1 MAQNLF
7 IRRALA
13 ESNLHAL
20 RLALLHATGDPALA
34 AMKLELVPIRS
45 GAAFEMTIAEE
56 SREELLRKAEEFV
69 ATEAATYVPRS
80 LDEKQIRTMIEIALG
95 QELTDEEFFVARTMP
110 ALEEFPVFS
119 RWTRERPRRADD
131 FHVVIV
137 GAGLCGVAMGVQ
149 LEQLGISYV
158 IYERRPDVGGTWAI
172 NTYPDARVDT
182 ASTTYEYSFVKNY
195 AWSEQYARQ
204 PEVRHYIE
212 TVAKTYGVY
221 DHIRFEHE
229 VQSAEF
235 DERSATWSLRVA
247 DATREVETV
256 TCNFT
261 VTATGLFSTPKKLDT
276 DGIDDFTGEIL
287 HTTEWTEQHDV
298 EGKTAAIIGNGSTGV
313 QLLARIAEDA
323 DQVYVF
329 QRTPQW
335 IAPREG
341 YGEPVTEEMRWVLDN
356 IPHYWNWARTTAL
369 KPADPRGTI
378 TPDPEWRAA
387 GGHFSE
393 SNDKL
398 RENLT
403 QYIRT
408 QVDDRPDLVER
419 LIPDYTPAARRPVV
433 DNKWYRSLTR
443 DNVELV
449 TDGITKFT
457 ETGIVTADGTV
468 HDVDLVL
475 TAVGFEVTKW
485 LWPID
490 FRGRGGVHIEDRWN
504 LDGGPRAFQGL
515 AIPEFPNMFVLYGP
529 NAQPATGGGIGLG
542 GLPAWMESWVGYIAR
557 VMIAVIEDDHHS
569 AEVTDAAFWEY
580 NNAVDD
586 EASRLIWLDP
596 AANPEKNYYVNE
608 HGRLSTSTP
617 LTGLDLATRFLNFA
631 RDDFIFTRIDSD
643 THTSEEQAPF
653 VTVS

>member
-1 MAQNLF
+1 MTQRPF

-56 SREELLRKAEEFV
+56 HHAELLRKAEEFV
-69 ATEAATYVPRS
+69 ATEAATYVPRP
-80 LDEKQIRTMIEIALG
+80 LDENRVRSMMELALG

-119 RWTRERPRRADD
+119 QWTRERPRRADD
-131 FHVVIV
+131 FRVVII

-195 AWSEQYARQ
+195 PWSEQYARQ
-204 PEVRHYIE
+204 PEVRRYIE

-235 DERSATWSLRVA
+235 DEQSATWSLRVA
-247 DATREVETV
+247 DATGEIETV
-256 TCNFT
+256 TSNFT

-276 DGIDDFTGEIL
+276 DGIDDFTGEVL
-287 HTTEWTEQHDV
+287 HTTEWTEQHSV

-408 QVDDRPDLVER
+408 QVDDRPTSSNVSS
-419 LIPDYTPAARRPVV
+419 PTTPPPRDV
-433 DNKWYRSLTR
+433 RSST
-443 DNVELV
+443 
-449 TDGITKFT
+449 TSG
-457 ETGIVTADGTV
+457 TG
-468 HDVDLVL
+468 
-475 TAVGFEVTKW
+475 
-485 LWPID
+485 PS
-490 FRGRGGVHIEDRWN
+490 
-504 LDGGPRAFQGL
+504 
-515 AIPEFPNMFVLYGP
+515 
-529 NAQPATGGGIGLG
+529 PATT
-542 GLPAWMESWVGYIAR
+542 WSW
-557 VMIAVIEDDHHS
+557 
-569 AEVTDAAFWEY
+569 
-580 NNAVDD
+580 
-586 EASRLIWLDP
+586 
-596 AANPEKNYYVNE
+596 
-608 HGRLSTSTP
+608 
-617 LTGLDLATRFLNFA
+617 
-631 RDDFIFTRIDSD
+631 
-643 THTSEEQAPF
+643 
-653 VTVS
+653 

>member
-1 MAQNLF
+1 MAQKSF

-13 ESNLHAL
+13 SSNLHAL

-56 SREELLRKAEEFV
+56 SHEELLRKAEEFV
-69 ATEAATYVPRS
+69 ATEAATYIPRS
-80 LDEKQIRTMIEIALG
+80 LDENRVRTMMEIALG
-95 QELTDEEFFVARTMP
+95 QELTDEEFVVARTMP

-119 RWTRERPRRADD
+119 QWSRERPRRADD
-131 FHVVIV
+131 FRVVII

-158 IYERRPDVGGTWAI
+158 IYERRADVGGTWAI

-182 ASTTYEYSFVKNY
+182 ASTTYEYSFMKNY
-195 AWSEQYARQ
+195 PWSEQFARQ

-212 TVAKTYGVY
+212 TVAKKYGVY

-229 VQSAEF
+229 VQAAEF
-235 DERSATWSLRVA
+235 DEHSSLWSLRVA
-247 DATREVETV
+247 DASGATETV
-256 TCNFT
+256 TCNFA

-276 DGIDDFTGEIL
+276 EGIDSFTGEVL
-287 HTTEWTEQHDV
+287 HTTGWTERHTV
-298 EGKTAAIIGNGSTGV
+298 KGKTAAIIGNGSTGV

-387 GGHFSE
+387 GGYFSE

-398 RENLT
+398 RENLS
-403 QYIRT
+403 QYIRS
-408 QVDDRPDLVER
+408 QVDNRADLVER
-419 LIPDYTPAARRPVV
+419 LIPNYTPAARRPVV

-449 TDGITKFT
+449 TDGITRFT
-457 ETGIVTADGTV
+457 DTGIVTADGTER
-468 HDVDLVL
+468 DIDIVL

-490 FRGRGGVHIEDRWN
+490 FRGRDGVHIEDRWN
-504 LDGGPRAFQGL
+504 MEGGPRAFQGL
-515 AIPEFPNMFVLYGP
+515 AIPEFPNLFVLYGP
-529 NAQPATGGGIGLG
+529 NAQPATGGGIGVG

-557 VMIAVIEDDHHS
+557 VMVAVIEGGYGC
-569 AEVTDAAFWEY
+569 AEVTEAAFWEY

-586 EASRLIWLDP
+586 TASKMIWLDP

-617 LTGLDLATRFLNFA
+617 LPGLDLGTRFLTFK
-631 RDDFIFTRIDSD
+631 RDDFILTRAGSPDRGSD
-643 THTSEEQAPF
+643 ERAAF
-653 VTVS
+653 VTAS

>member
-1 MAQNLF
+1 MAQKSF

-13 ESNLHAL
+13 SSNLHAL
-20 RLALLHATGDPALA
+20 RLALLHATGDPTLA

-110 ALEEFPVFS
+110 ALEDFPVFS
-119 RWTRERPRRADD
+119 QWTRERPRRADD
-131 FHVVIV
+131 FRVVIV

-247 DATREVETV
+247 DATGEVETV
-256 TCNFT
+256 SCNFA

-287 HTTEWTEQHDV
+287 HTTEWSERHDV
-298 EGKTAAIIGNGSTGV
+298 ESKTAAIIGNGSTGV
-313 QLLARIAEDA
+313 QLLARIAEHA

-403 QYIRT
+403 QYIRN

-457 ETGIVTADGTV
+457 DTGIVTADGTV
-468 HDVDLVL
+468 RDVDLVL

-557 VMIAVIEDDHHS
+557 VMIAVIEDDHHC

-617 LTGLDLATRFLNFA
+617 LPGLDLATRFLNFA

-643 THTSEEQAPF
+643 AHTSEEQAPF